1 MHIRKQIG
9 FFFSLPIFLAFAIH
23 ACVGFGST
31 STPPLLCCRSASP
44 VTRSKQ
50 LCYFPLR
57 YMPFKHLIIYFP
69 PLLPR
74 DYVPLRCLMLPQI
87 VPYLPSLCKAYT
99 GKVSFLSNLYMCIFG
114 MSCGGSRIYR
124 ESSMSLV
131 LQAWLLV
138 FRSLRLATLLH
149 WILQAWLLVL
159 LSLRL
164 ATFLLWTWKSIAV
177 KWQHH
182 CILSG
187 QFQFKIV
194 VYILCT

>member
-1 MHIRKQIG
+1 MGLCTQPNCIYGHVARRSSRPAQSTVPRPPVWIWIWSTTYVTKSTSEMDAHIRKQIG

-114 MSCGGSRIYR
+114 M
-124 ESSMSLV
+124 
-131 LQAWLLV
+131 
-138 FRSLRLATLLH
+138 
-149 WILQAWLLVL
+149 
-159 LSLRL
+159 
-164 ATFLLWTWKSIAV
+164 
-177 KWQHH
+177 
-182 CILSG
+182 
-187 QFQFKIV
+187 
-194 VYILCT
+194 